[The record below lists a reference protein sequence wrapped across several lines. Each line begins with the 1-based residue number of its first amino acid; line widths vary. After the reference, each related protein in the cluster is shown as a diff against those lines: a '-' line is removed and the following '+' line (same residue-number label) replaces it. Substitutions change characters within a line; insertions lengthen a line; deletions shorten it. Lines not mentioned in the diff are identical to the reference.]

1 MRITD
6 IGMTKH
12 GNVAVSVDGEYLFT
26 ATPDAWVRA
35 DLSPGDEITGEQIE
49 TLSHDTACD
58 RARKKA
64 LSMLSARAY
73 TKKQLTDRL
82 ARTHGGEAADSAVE
96 SMCDWGLIDDA
107 DYAERYARELLET
120 RGYAPRRIRYEL
132 QKRGISRADIDA
144 ALEKLEDTDETGEAV
159 RLLERKY
166 HMLATDADVRRAAA
180 LLGRCGYSGDVI
192 RTAIHAVRR
201 LGNEDSI

>member
-1 MRITD
+1 MEITE
-6 IGMTKH
+6 IKSTGH
-12 GNVAVSVDGEYLFT
+12 GNVAVSVDGQYSF
-26 ATPDAWVRA
+26 AASPDAWVRSG
-35 DLSPGDEITGEQIE
+35 LSVGDEITEEQIE
-49 TLSHDTACD
+49 SIGRDTDCD

-73 TKKQLTDRL
+73 TKKQLCDRL
-82 ARTHGGEAADSAVE
+82 ARTHGSEAADCAVA
-96 SMCDWGLIDDA
+96 SMCEWGLLDDT

-132 QKRGISRADIDA
+132 QKRGISRADTDT
-144 ALEKLEDTDETGEAV
+144 ALEKLEDVDETGEAV